1 MSLRTLIVSGHVHLF
16 SIVAAASFTCADNWP
31 QMRGPH
37 GTCATAAHD
46 LPVELGVEKNMLWR
60 VEMPGHSAATPV
72 VWDAH
77 VFTVTPDGEDVLLV
91 ALDLSGQER
100 WRRKVGTGNRT
111 LGFNGKNNFASPS
124 PSTDGARVWLLA
136 GSGDLHCYDFAG
148 ELVWQVNLNEL
159 LGTYE
164 TGFGFGFT
172 PLLYGD
178 ALFVPYLHQGTSL
191 IAALDKHTG
200 AVKWKTERA
209 TTAQDESK
217 DAYSSPCIFAYP
229 DRAEL
234 VICGADLANAYDVET
249 GQETWRH
256 GDINPTANNTLRI
269 VVSPVA
275 DRERIY
281 VSSAK
286 RGPVHAIRPGG
297 AGDVTTSHHLW
308 TRTEDTPDVPTPAV
322 ADGLFYMLRENG
334 VLSVLDAATGE
345 QHYSQRVASRA
356 GAFSPSPVV
365 ADGKVY
371 MASEG
376 GLIVV
381 VAAGRTFEKLAENEL
396 SEMMMA
402 TPAVVDDRIYV
413 RTEKALYCF
422 EKQ

>member
-1 MSLRTLIVSGHVHLF
+1 MS
-16 SIVAAASFTCADNWP
+16 SFARAENWP

-37 GTCATAAHD
+37 GTGTTTAHD
-46 LPVELGVEKNMLWR
+46 LPVEFGHDKNMLWR
-60 VEMPGHSAATPV
+60 VEMPDHSAATPI
-72 VWDAH
+72 VWGEH
-77 VFTVTPDGEDVLLV
+77 VFTVTPDGEDVFLV
-91 ALDLSGQER
+91 ALDRAGQER
-100 WRRKVGTGNRT
+100 WRRKVGTGNRK

-124 PSTDGARVWLLA
+124 PSTDGEHVWLLA

-148 ELVWQVNLNEL
+148 ELIWQVNLNEL

-178 ALFVPYLHQGTSL
+178 SIFVPYLHQGTSL
-191 IAALDKHTG
+191 IAALDKQTG
-200 AVKWKTERA
+200 KVKWKTERT

-217 DAYSSPCIFAYP
+217 DAYSSPCVFAYP

-249 GQETWRH
+249 GKETWRH
-256 GDINPTANNTLRI
+256 GDINPTDNNTLRI

-275 DRERIY
+275 DDERIY

-297 AGDVTTSHHLW
+297 TGDVTASHHLW

-345 QHYSQRVASRA
+345 QAYSERVASRA

-376 GLIVV
+376 GQLVV
-381 VAAGRTFEKLAENEL
+381 VAAGRTFEKLAENDL
-396 SEMMMA
+396 GEMMMA

-413 RTEKALYCF
+413 RTDKALYCF
-422 EKQ
+422 QKSE